1 MGDLGINVF
10 SPIRS
15 GCAGVGHAQPTLTRD
30 GGRPRVG
37 NANFALR
44 LDGAL
49 PSAVVGLL
57 IDGSVRNHPGCD
69 LASPSPIALVGV
81 ADATGSF
88 RLPAPVPLQP
98 SLIGVRLFVQ
108 GVALANGGALLGLA
122 DLSDAYA
129 LVIGS

>member
-1 MGDLGINVF
+1 MGTRMSRSTFARTSGVAMGAGLYAPIPPVLG
-10 SPIRS
+10 P
-15 GCAGVGHAQPTLTRD
+15 
-30 GGRPRVG
+30 
-37 NANFALR
+37 
-44 LDGAL
+44 
-49 PSAVVGLL
+49 
-57 IDGSVRNHPGCD
+57 
-69 LASPSPIALVGV
+69 ASPSPIALVGV